1 MDAMVAGHGA
11 ALKPARWVKR
21 DATNAPASA
30 CNYSSPFTRG
40 FAMDHEFSL
49 PVLLSFVTL
58 VAVLGIGIYHFVRNR
73 GSQKKRG
80 ETPGGIAGP
89 DPE

>member
-1 MDAMVAGHGA
+1 
-11 ALKPARWVKR
+11 
-21 DATNAPASA
+21 
-30 CNYSSPFTRG
+30 
-40 FAMDHEFSL
+40 MDHEFSL

-58 VAVLGIGIYHFVRNR
+58 IAVLGVALYLFARNR